1 VSLMGCA
8 GVGRAI
14 NPDCDLVGGLLE
26 SIYYLGLLLTSTVL
40 LIEGLAE
47 SHGVVIWR

>member
-1 VSLMGCA
+1 MGRA
-8 GVGRAI
+8 SVGRAI

-26 SIYYLGLLLTSTVL
+26 SIYKYYLGLLLTSTVL
-40 LIEGLAE
+40 LIEGLAG